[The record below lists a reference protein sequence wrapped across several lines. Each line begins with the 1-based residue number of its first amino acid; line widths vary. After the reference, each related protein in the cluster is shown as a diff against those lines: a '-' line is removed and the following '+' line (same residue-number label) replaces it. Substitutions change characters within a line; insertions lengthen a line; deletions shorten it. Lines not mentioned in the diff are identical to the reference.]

1 MKVSVF
7 ILTLAMILSISGVW
21 AAENRI
27 KLENKLSVGDTII
40 SERTAENFTWANFK
54 KVGGPLFEQ
63 TGSIETTTI
72 INVISVDENGVA
84 DIKVA
89 GETSGSTEYSDR
101 EQTAFI
107 PATKHPVQ
115 ELKVTKSGEV
125 LSPNIE
131 QYKLN
136 HPQNPFLDIDDWLMY
151 IVRQQSPALTRLPDR
166 RVGAGDV
173 WTYETSIRGL
183 NNVEMKVITR
193 SRLFAFGKMDD
204 YECAWIQS
212 EAKLPLKIEL
222 TGNFTG
228 YSSITIDGMFAWEG
242 RSYFAYEEGRIIK
255 DRNSWNFVVTVEI
268 PMQEEIAVN
277 FLTTRVISTSTSVL
291 TKQ

>member
-1 MKVSVF
+1 M
-7 ILTLAMILSISGVW
+7 
-21 AAENRI
+21 
-27 KLENKLSVGDTII
+27 
-40 SERTAENFTWANFK
+40 
-54 KVGGPLFEQ
+54 
-63 TGSIETTTI
+63 
-72 INVISVDENGVA
+72 
-84 DIKVA
+84 
-89 GETSGSTEYSDR
+89 
-101 EQTAFI
+101 
-107 PATKHPVQ
+107 Q

-125 LSPNIE
+125 LSSNIE

-151 IVRQQSPALTRLPDR
+151 IARQQSPALTRLPDR
-166 RVGAGDV
+166 RVGVGDM

-193 SRLFAFGKMDD
+193 FKLFAFGKMDD

-212 EAKLPLKIEL
+212 EAKLPFKIEL

-255 DRNSWNFVVTVEI
+255 DRNSWSFVVTVEI

-277 FLTTRVISTSTSVL
+277 FFTTRVISTSTSVL